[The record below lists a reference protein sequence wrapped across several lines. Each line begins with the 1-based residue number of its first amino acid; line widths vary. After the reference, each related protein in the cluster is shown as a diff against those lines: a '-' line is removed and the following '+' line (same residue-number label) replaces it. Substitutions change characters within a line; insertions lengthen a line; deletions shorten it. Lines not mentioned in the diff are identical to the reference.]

1 MIFSKKNA
9 GKWVASKKGKTVESA
24 RKLDTLLK
32 RVEKREDRK
41 ELWFD
46 KVPPKA
52 FVGSTYGIWLCK
64 EGVEQR

>member
-9 GKWVASKKGKTVESA
+9 GKWVASKNGKAVESA
-24 RKLDTLLK
+24 RKLETLMQ

-46 KVPPKA
+46 KGPPSSI
-52 FVGSTYGIWLCK
+52 FIG
-64 EGVEQR
+64 